1 MERQPLAKGKASRDP
16 FSMHTLSVSKGH
28 EPAGQFDG
36 EAKVGTEI
44 SKCGHQFRKRSVS
57 SGRSP
62 TIEPRLKIS
71 APEDRYERE
80 AEKAADAT
88 IRFGQRGMR
97 GRVPDVTP
105 VEAPSVQRSAS
116 NQSPSVKPSIGPKIK
131 DLQREG
137 GEPLPEAVRSQ
148 MELGFGRDLGHIR
161 IHRDGQAAEMA
172 KALRAR
178 AFTVGS
184 HIVFGGSEYHPGC
197 GDRLIAHELTHSLQ
211 QAQGTSIIQRAPLST
226 TAATVDR
233 STIVEYPR
241 LKNLIDTFASDF
253 GEFLSSFV
261 DAYRFIVGNSVIAL
275 ATANRVRGLA
285 RRTDAVRQ
293 PDVDAATAFRWIDE
307 IIEFLEFLPQFP
319 LEELRSPKF
328 DESGGK
334 GYARIFKSNVDELL
348 PRAKVIR
355 VHPFFESG
363 RRGAKAQKIQEEEQR
378 LAKTFVGRIRRE
390 RLASQRVIE
399 NLPTAIKES
408 RERLLHWPVEV
419 VTQTYKSGT
428 AFFDG
433 VSEAISNVELSN
445 EQRERLLRNLAFSAP
460 LIPVVQAGMLDGIG
474 REIYDTLAGILTI
487 EEASQA
493 LSDLV
498 GLVLA
503 PGGEEIAR
511 ELGRQAAKQLKGR
524 LESLTEENPWGFAYE
539 LGKAVGPVIA
549 GIALAIVSG
558 GAGAFARLAGILK
571 KIPGGRKLIA
581 RLEPRKTR
589 TAPKRRLGTI
599 AEESSA
605 NISGKVADT
614 RLVADPSLGPGSGP
628 AANVPHYPS
637 PRGTEI
643 KVAASQ
649 DLDFPVPFPTKAP
662 PRSLAAVPETSAS
675 LRGKGEAEVSPQPGK
690 ARGKVRGKGSGA
702 AKSVGEGSKTPNK
715 AIEKADAGVGEIAS
729 RVEGT
734 PPPGGPE
741 PSLPRQAPPG
751 GTSGLPGSTG
761 TRHLPREF
769 HMPAGNRTRFPETK
783 VQMGT
788 AEQRAAGQVRVRGER
803 VAKREVGTKAMEVPA
818 GRSGLGEHWA
828 EHGAEFQEYR
838 NARQYFQGAIDFCR
852 DSTTRR
858 FYYRFGGRPT
868 IGYYNLETG
877 TFASTSVN
885 GSTLFTYMRPG
896 RQGVERILRNARMPE
911 ATPGAP
917 RSMPPGMQPRH
928 SVPLRMEKQ
937 IGDFIKSLRKKRRE
951 GR

>member
-1 MERQPLAKGKASRDP
+1 MERQPLAKGKASRNS

-44 SKCGHQFRKRSVS
+44 SKCGHQFRKTSVS
-57 SGRSP
+57 NGRSP
-62 TIEPRLKIS
+62 TIEPRLAIS

-80 AEKAADAT
+80 AEKAADAVV
-88 IRFGQRGMR
+88 RFGQGGMR
-97 GRVPDVTP
+97 GRAPDVTP
-105 VEAPSVQRSAS
+105 VQAPSVQRS
-116 NQSPSVKPSIGPKIK
+116 NQSPSLKPSIGPKIEA
-131 DLQREG
+131 LQREG
-137 GEPLPEAVRSQ
+137 GEPLPEAVRSK
-148 MELGFGRDLGHIR
+148 MEFGFGRKLGHIR

-184 HIVFGGSEYHPGC
+184 HIVLGGSEYHPGC

-226 TAATVDR
+226 AATTADR
-233 STIVEYPR
+233 GTIAEYPG
-241 LKNLIDTFASDF
+241 LKGLIDTFASDF
-253 GEFLSSFV
+253 GEFLSAFV
-261 DAYRFIVGNSVIAL
+261 DAYKFIVGNSVTAL
-275 ATANRVRGLA
+275 ATANRVRGLV

-307 IIEFLEFLPQFP
+307 IIEFLEFLAQFP

-334 GYARIFKSNVDELL
+334 GYARIFKGNVDELL

-355 VHPFFESG
+355 GHPFFESG
-363 RRGAKAQKIQEEEQR
+363 RREAKAQEVQEEAQTLEQ
-378 LAKTFVGRIRRE
+378 TFIGRIRRE

-419 VTQTYKSGT
+419 ATQTYKSGT

-433 VSEAISNVELSN
+433 VSEGISNVELSN
-445 EQRERLLRNLAFSAP
+445 EQRERLLRNLAFTAP

-571 KIPGGRKLIA
+571 KIPGGRKLIE
-581 RLEPRKTR
+581 RLNQLRGTR
-589 TAPKRRLGTI
+589 RVSKGGVPPRRLALPPAEPSSVRPRALDPDEREFAEAI
-599 AEESSA
+599 AEFRG
-605 NISGKVADT
+605 GKVIGPSMEQRPTADVSLAGKAGAAIDLKT
-614 RLVADPSLGPGSGP
+614 VQASTGVDKMHRMIRNGAKKAARARMYTGGVGKMRKVEVVGPFEVHLRAPHLTREELLGSDFRKNVAELVRNPNKEVRDGMELIEAIELHLGDGVVRLV
-628 AANVPHYPS
+628 
-637 PRGTEI
+637 
-643 KVAASQ
+643 
-649 DLDFPVPFPTKAP
+649 
-662 PRSLAAVPETSAS
+662 
-675 LRGKGEAEVSPQPGK
+675 
-690 ARGKVRGKGSGA
+690 KGS
-702 AKSVGEGSKTPNK
+702 
-715 AIEKADAGVGEIAS
+715 
-729 RVEGT
+729 
-734 PPPGGPE
+734 
-741 PSLPRQAPPG
+741 
-751 GTSGLPGSTG
+751 
-761 TRHLPREF
+761 
-769 HMPAGNRTRFPETK
+769 
-783 VQMGT
+783 
-788 AEQRAAGQVRVRGER
+788 RG
-803 VAKREVGTKAMEVPA
+803 
-818 GRSGLGEHWA
+818 WA
-828 EHGAEFQEYR
+828 F
-838 NARQYFQGAIDFCR
+838 
-852 DSTTRR
+852 
-858 FYYRFGGRPT
+858 
-868 IGYYNLETG
+868 
-877 TFASTSVN
+877 
-885 GSTLFTYMRPG
+885 
-896 RQGVERILRNARMPE
+896 
-911 ATPGAP
+911 
-917 RSMPPGMQPRH
+917 
-928 SVPLRMEKQ
+928 
-937 IGDFIKSLRKKRRE
+937 
-951 GR
+951 